1 MSERL
6 DCRGI
11 ASKCEMRSILLT
23 LLTDRAAPGGCLG
36 GVGPATFKPVDV
48 FLAEVETQAP
58 RTNIIPSGSDLVAF
72 ADVHGDFLALLTHLH
87 FAQVID
93 TTGKWV
99 GGNRWV
105 CSTGDWV
112 DRAGRGEFT
121 VDTSH
126 NPREEVD
133 ILQYIHALNLSAQ
146 EQGGG
151 VLFTLGNH
159 ELNRVRAAEIN
170 AAGEGHHIGDQH
182 QGWGDINKLWRPG
195 GEMALYLAR
204 NCPAIARY
212 HTTLLMHGGLES
224 SFVKEKSQLGDMKG
238 KSTPIDMLANMS
250 GVLYLLG
257 KKPYNE
263 NGLLHHVTTTRAL
276 SYGDC
281 PTFDVDETLRKT
293 GASQLVVGH
302 TVQKAGDSPDVCG
315 GKVWRLDFGMSE
327 AFGVQG
333 AVHVLILK
341 RMGQEGCFLSSYSQF
356 NGERNETRRDTCITY
371 VDGKIVSRECQM
383 LDRQLKKEERDVL
396 AAK

>member
-1 MSERL
+1 MGVLILKKMADIL

-11 ASKCEMRSILLT
+11 ASKCEMRQILLT

-48 FLAEVETQAP
+48 FLEEVKHQAP
-58 RTNIIPSGSDLVAF
+58 RSNIIPSASELVAF

-112 DRAGRGEFT
+112 DRAGRGDAT

-133 ILQYIHALNLSAQ
+133 IMQYVHALNLSAQ

-151 VLFTLGNH
+151 VMFTLGNH
-159 ELNRVRAAEIN
+159 ELNRVRAAEEDV
-170 AAGEGHHIGDQH
+170 AGQSHHIGEQH
-182 QGWGDINKLWRPG
+182 QGWGDINRLWKPG

-224 SFVKEKSQLGDMKG
+224 AFVKERS
-238 KSTPIDMLANMS
+238 PPVDMLANMS
-250 GVLYLLG
+250 AVLYLLG
-257 KKPYNE
+257 RKPYNE
-263 NGLLHHVTTTRAL
+263 QGLLHHVATTRAL
-276 SYGDC
+276 SVGQC
-281 PTFDVDETLRKT
+281 PQLDVDETLRKT

-302 TVQKAGDSPDVCG
+302 TVQSESDSPDVCG

-327 AFGVQG
+327 AFGVHG

-341 RMGQEGCFLSSYSQF
+341 RMGQEACFLSSYSHSL
-356 NGERNETRRDTCITY
+356 GKKAESRRDTCVKY
-371 VDGKIVSRECQM
+371 VDGKIYSRECQL
-383 LDRQLKKEERDVL
+383 LDRPLRRDERES
-396 AAK
+396 